1 METEKKNNA
10 LGTYRETK
18 VDDGFYVL
26 RLQNDSKEPMQ
37 YEREASSAFIQ
48 FHFCV
53 KGSAELTFNNG
64 NYQLPLVEDHSIL
77 LYNHN
82 VICQ

>member
-37 YEREASSAFIQ
+37 SQ
-48 FHFCV
+48 M
-53 KGSAELTFNNG
+53 
-64 NYQLPLVEDHSIL
+64 
-77 LYNHN
+77 
-82 VICQ
+82 